1 MCFLSC
7 AIVFSG
13 ASIDAAAALTNG
25 RYLTPTES
33 RDIFGSEISGKYY
46 NGSEYVDC
54 TFTYNTTATLYGV
67 NTAGLTGDY
76 LNANSTYLIYT
87 AQFTANTAVQ
97 YITVEVQPTYSIF
110 DTTQI
115 HSCIALSAGTSNAS
129 SPATPSS
136 TFQSPS
142 WDWIIGGSS
151 VHLENSD
158 TISGG
163 GKKAGIDFKL
173 NSVHTWFSFVQLD
186 FTSQSSISGYSLAA
200 DFYGNSAVGGKYYLA
215 IGCPYV
221 DSSSTASNGTF
232 TTAPAGVSG
241 DINVNVDVDMT
252 ETNGL
257 LGTIADLLSGLLDG
271 IQGLFVPSQNFVI
284 NWKDQLVQ
292 LLWDT
297 FGPYDFLHTELLDLI
312 TDIMGEGTIQA
323 VEFPAINVPHTSFT
337 LPARSVPL
345 IPNGTEGLFDKAAYA
360 IDIVAT
366 FAVINM
372 FMRKVK
378 AVLVGEKVVEID
390 DAD

>member
-1 MCFLSC
+1 MSLFR
-7 AIVFSG
+7 FS
-13 ASIDAAAALTNG
+13 ADSVKVSAALANG

-163 GKKAGIDFKL
+163 GKKAGIDFKI

-232 TTAPAGVSG
+232 TTAPAGGG
-241 DINVNVDVDMT
+241 DINVLVTVDVDLSD
-252 ETNGL
+252 TNSKIDGIAGAVQAVKDL
-257 LGTIADLLSGLLDG
+257 LEGDSSDYPPLTSLIPLGTYPMTFDSNVVDDGLQALDDVPDELAAGGFWFKLSYDLLHLSPLWLL
-271 IQGLFVPSQNFVI
+271 LPLLMALALARYVI
-284 NWKDQLVQ
+284 WR
-292 LLWDT
+292 
-297 FGPYDFLHTELLDLI
+297 G
-312 TDIMGEGTIQA
+312 
-323 VEFPAINVPHTSFT
+323 
-337 LPARSVPL
+337 
-345 IPNGTEGLFDKAAYA
+345 
-360 IDIVAT
+360 
-366 FAVINM
+366 
-372 FMRKVK
+372 
-378 AVLVGEKVVEID
+378 
-390 DAD
+390 